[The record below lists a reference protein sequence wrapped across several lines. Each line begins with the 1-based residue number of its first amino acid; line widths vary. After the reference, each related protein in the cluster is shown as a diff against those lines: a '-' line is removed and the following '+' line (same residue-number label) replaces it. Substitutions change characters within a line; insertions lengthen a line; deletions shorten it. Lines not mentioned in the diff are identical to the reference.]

1 MPATDDRI
9 RHYRA
14 ERERLIREL
23 ELLDSRPHPEGRQFE
38 DGYALRDTTAS
49 TMEGL
54 RLRIREL
61 TGLIE
66 QIETGNA

>member
-1 MPATDDRI
+1 MPATDDRTH
-9 RHYRA
+9 HYAA
-14 ERERLIREL
+14 ERDRLIREL
-23 ELLDSRPHPEGRQFE
+23 EALDSQPHPEGRQFE
-38 DGYALRDTTAS
+38 DGFALRDTEAS

-54 RLRIREL
+54 RLRIQEL